1 MSRAVLS
8 KSEIIS
14 RVELQPMAIRADV
27 KACYMSWLQG
37 IVTDPR
43 WMLIPHDDHMV
54 HRGDGIFEAIK
65 FINKKPYLLDQH
77 LQRLQ
82 FSAESLH
89 FDLSK
94 IDDDIAEIVKVTLEA
109 SGLDNGLIRLFVSR
123 GSGSYSPNPY
133 DPRKP
138 ELTVAVMHLLPPSEK
153 LYSQGGKLG
162 LSTVS
167 PKESFWAQIKSCNYL
182 PNVLM
187 KKEAVDRKLDFVIGA
202 TEAGQLTES
211 STENFIIVDQK
222 GLLVRPTRDRI
233 LKGCTMMR
241 AFELAQKNHVAQT
254 FERDLT
260 VDDLKQAREI
270 MMAGTTLDILP
281 ITEFES
287 KRVGDGQVGP
297 VAKKLLELMLKDQTS
312 N

>member
-14 RVELQPMAIRADV
+14 RIEGQNLTQRADV
-27 KACYMSWLQG
+27 KACYMSWLNG

-65 FINKKPYLLDQH
+65 FINQKPYLLKEH

-82 FSAESLH
+82 FSADQLS

-94 IDDDIAEIVKVTLEA
+94 LDEDIEEIVKVTLEQ
-109 SGLDNGLIRLFVSR
+109 SNLENGLIRLFISR
-123 GSGSYSPNPY
+123 GTGSYSPNPY
-133 DPRKP
+133 DPSKP
-138 ELTVAVMHLLPPSEK
+138 ELTVAVMKLQPPQEK
-153 LYSQGGKLG
+153 LYQKGAKIGI
-162 LSTVS
+162 STVG
-167 PKESFWAQIKSCNYL
+167 PKEPFWAQIKSCNYL

-187 KKEAVDRKLDFVIGA
+187 KKEAIDRGLDFVVGVN
-202 TEAGQLTES
+202 EQGHLTES
-211 STENFIIVDQK
+211 STENFLIVDAK
-222 GLLVRPTRDRI
+222 GLLVRPLKNQI

-241 AFELAQKNHVAQT
+241 SFELAQKHHVAQT
-254 FERDLT
+254 FERVLT
-260 VDDLKQAREI
+260 LEDLKTAKEV
-270 MMAGTTLDILP
+270 MMAGTTIDILP
-281 ITEFES
+281 VTQLDS
-287 KRVGDGQVGP
+287 KTIGDGHVGP
-297 VAKKLLELMLKDQTS
+297 IAQKLLELLLKDQTS